1 MLRTIFKA
9 VSIFV
14 MIVVFYIG
22 GIPLYS
28 SISSAEETNMGF
40 EDHFNS
46 FDPTLWYRSDGWAN
60 GPDFGVS
67 WLKDHVEFSDGKMVL
82 RLDDAPN
89 NNNKPYTSGEFYTL
103 EKYGYGRIEG
113 RLKAAKGVGL
123 VTSLFTYS
131 PNADEI
137 DIEILGRDTTK
148 LETNFFV
155 KGVRG
160 INAHAIIDLGFDS
173 SEDYHDYSIEWS
185 PNHIKWFVD
194 GELVRTVVGD
204 GIELPSDPSYIMA
217 NLWSG
222 AGAAARTWTGEFVY
236 PGTPVRAYYDYIK
249 FTPEKD
255 DDSTIPPTVSL
266 EYMYELLENYIATG
280 DINGSLTNQLTNS
293 LKQAK
298 HQFEKGHQKQA
309 IKSMEDFIKHI
320 NNKGLQKHITPDAK
334 RVLIENAEA
343 LIQLWSD

>member
-1 MLRTIFKA
+1 MLKTTFKGM
-9 VSIFV
+9 SIIL
-14 MIVVFYIG
+14 MIAVFYIG

-28 SISSAEETNMGF
+28 SIASAEETSMGF
-40 EDHFNS
+40 EDHFDS
-46 FDPTLWYRSDGWAN
+46 FDPTLWFRSDGWAN
-60 GPDFGVS
+60 GADFGVS
-67 WLKDHVEFSDGKMVL
+67 WSKDNVEFSDGKMVL

-113 RLKAAKGVGL
+113 RIKVAKGVGL

-131 PNADEI
+131 PDGDEI

-148 LETNFFV
+148 LETNFFI

-160 INAHAIIDLGFDS
+160 VNAHAIIDLGFDA
-173 SEDYHDYSIEWS
+173 SEDYHDYAIEWS
-185 PNHIKWFVD
+185 QNQIKWFVD
-194 GELVRTVVGD
+194 GKLVRTVVGD

-236 PGTPVRAYYDYIK
+236 PGTPIRAYYDYIK

-255 DDSTIPPTVSL
+255 DDGTIPPSVSL
-266 EYMYELLENYIATG
+266 VYMYELLDSYIANGDVTG
-280 DINGSLTNQLTNS
+280 PLTNQLSNS
-293 LKQAK
+293 LKQAD
-298 HQFEKGHQKQA
+298 HQYEKGHQKQS
-309 IKSMEDFIKHI
+309 IKAVEDFIKHI
-320 NNKGLQKHITPDAK
+320 NNKALQKHITTDAK
-334 RVLIENAEA
+334 RVLTENAEE
-343 LIQLWSD
+343 LIKLWAE